1 MTEMR
6 GIYTLWLREV
16 KRYLRD
22 RARIVSSFVQPLLW
36 LAIFGK
42 GLSSL
47 ARGVQL
53 GNLNYPQYIFPGIV
67 GQTLLFTS
75 MFMGISVIWD
85 REFGFLK
92 EIMVAPISQFSV
104 FLGKMLGDST
114 DALIQGTMV
123 FAMGALLSSFLGINL
138 SLTVF
143 LESLPIMVLITFG
156 LVGVGLTVAS
166 LIESLESFGVI
177 QSFINLPLF
186 FLSGAIIPLSGPGV
200 PGWLQIA
207 SRFDP
212 LTYGVDALR
221 TIIDGKAWQPLY
233 PLYFNIVIICAFNI
247 AMITIGTLM
256 FSRRK

>member
-1 MTEMR
+1 MTEIR

-36 LAIFGK
+36 LAIFGE

-47 ARGVQL
+47 ARGVSL
-53 GNLNYPQYIFPGIV
+53 GNLTYKQYIFPGIV

-92 EIMVAPISQFSV
+92 EIMVAPVSQFSV

-123 FAMGALLSSFLGINL
+123 FVLGAILASYLGITL
-138 SLTVF
+138 SIFSF
-143 LESLPIMVLITFG
+143 LESLPVMILITFG

-166 LIESLESFGVI
+166 FIESLESFGVI

-186 FLSGAIIPLSGPGV
+186 FLSGAIIPLSGSGV

-221 TIIDGKAWQPLY
+221 TIIGGKAWQPLY
-233 PLYFNIVIICAFNI
+233 PLYFNIAIICVFDI
-247 AMITIGTLM
+247 AMITIGTFM